1 MILESIMAILTGGG
15 LGSITGL
22 VGTVISHWSDASK
35 RKSDLELA
43 RINHAQTL
51 ELVKQEQ
58 AHAMAMAQQTA
69 VVQERIADIDAQA
82 RAIEQAGL
90 DFRAS
95 HESDRATYSTP
106 AAQES
111 SRFVRWAMGFVDALR
126 GIIRPGATIYAL
138 VLHTMLLMWLMDMIS
153 RSQITLTKDLTER
166 LVLEIIFTTTFMV
179 STFGTWWFGIRG
191 RSQSN
196 TTKGAQ

>member
-22 VGTVISHWSDASK
+22 LGTVISHWSDANK
-35 RKSDLELA
+35 RKADIEMVRL
-43 RINHAQTL
+43 NHAQTL
-51 ELVKQEQ
+51 ELAKQEQ
-58 AHAMAMAQQTA
+58 AHTLAMAQQTA
-69 VVQERIADIDAQA
+69 AVQERIADIGAQS
-82 RAIEQAGL
+82 RAVEQAGL

-95 HESDRATYSTP
+95 HESDRATYSTA
-106 AAQES
+106 AAQTN
-111 SRFVRWAMGFVDALR
+111 SRLVRWAMGAVDFLR

-138 VLHTMLLMWLMDMIS
+138 ALHTMLLMWLMDMVN
-153 RSQITLTKDLTER
+153 RAQITLTKDLTER

-191 RSQSN
+191 RSQPPVGG
-196 TTKGAQ
+196 K